1 MVGRRHSSSK
11 SSRERARAHD
21 GPRASVDRN
30 AERLAVVEATCSEM
44 KRKLAS
50 QTQRM
55 EAIQAQLDHLAAKFG
70 GR

>member
-1 MVGRRHSSSK
+1 
-11 SSRERARAHD
+11 
-21 GPRASVDRN
+21 
-30 AERLAVVEATCSEM
+30 M